1 MSDLAELRIGI
12 IGLGIG
18 QFHASCFSALPGVRI
33 VAVADRGGRRLPG
46 PLAEFAAHYGARP
59 YSLGEEMIAEETLDA
74 VSICSPPASH
84 RALVERAA
92 ARGMHVLLEKPMAW
106 NLEDCDAMI
115 AACATAKVGLHLNF
129 PMRRLAVVK
138 TLRRLLGAGELGKP
152 ALASADYVMGPRPPG
167 HWVWTHPAGPIGEN
181 ACHFID
187 LLRYLLGQADQ
198 VSAVAANALGPGAPA
213 VDCAALM
220 LRFQSG
226 AVANLV
232 GGAIATTELGVSPRL
247 SLYGTAGQA
256 AADGLHHTLT
266 HLRWATRGGAVQTF
280 EFRPCAGAAFGARSV
295 RPVPPA
301 GGGVDRV
308 RRVASQRRR
317 AVCHRRGG
325 AGGRGNLR
333 CGAPLRRRGGS
344 TSTIEVQRRPY
355 ISSFG
360 GIIGRNAV
368 SVLDGFDHVG
378 VTVRDLDRSLAF
390 YRDLLGLEVLRRRD
404 RFKAQHVQR
413 LVGLPGAELSV
424 AMLAVPGGAKIELV
438 QYHEPEGA
446 DIIAAPCDRG
456 GVHFALLVNDIHAL
470 KAALEAKGVAFVS
483 EPQCAPSGPVQGTY
497 FVYCRDPD
505 GAIVELIQPAAKTIS
520 PA

>member
-1 MSDLAELRIGI
+1 
-12 IGLGIG
+12 
-18 QFHASCFSALPGVRI
+18 
-33 VAVADRGGRRLPG
+33 
-46 PLAEFAAHYGARP
+46 
-59 YSLGEEMIAEETLDA
+59 
-74 VSICSPPASH
+74 
-84 RALVERAA
+84 
-92 ARGMHVLLEKPMAW
+92 
-106 NLEDCDAMI
+106 
-115 AACATAKVGLHLNF
+115 
-129 PMRRLAVVK
+129 MRRLAVGEDLATVFY
-138 TLRRLLGAGELGKP
+138 GDGELGKP

-167 HWVWTHPAGPIGEN
+167 HWVWTSPAGPIGEN

-187 LLRYLLGQADQ
+187 LLSYLLGQADQ

-344 TSTIEVQRRPY
+344 TSTFEVQRRPC
-355 ISSFG
+355 ISSFRRDHREECG
-360 GIIGRNAV
+360 V
-368 SVLDGFDHVG
+368 SADGFDHVG
-378 VTVRDLDRSLAF
+378 VTVRDLDRSSSSTASAWPRGPASARSLQGPA
-390 YRDLLGLEVLRRRD
+390 RATARRPSR
-404 RFKAQHVQR
+404 RGA
-413 LVGLPGAELSV
+413 VGCDAALFPA
-424 AMLAVPGGAKIELV
+424 APRIELFEC
-438 QYHEPEGA
+438 HEPEGA
-446 DIIAAPCDRG
+446 DIVATPMRPRRRPFRHARQR
-456 GVHFALLVNDIHAL
+456 IH
-470 KAALEAKGVAFVS
+470 S
-483 EPQCAPSGPVQGTY
+483 
-497 FVYCRDPD
+497 R
-505 GAIVELIQPAAKTIS
+505 
-520 PA
+520 